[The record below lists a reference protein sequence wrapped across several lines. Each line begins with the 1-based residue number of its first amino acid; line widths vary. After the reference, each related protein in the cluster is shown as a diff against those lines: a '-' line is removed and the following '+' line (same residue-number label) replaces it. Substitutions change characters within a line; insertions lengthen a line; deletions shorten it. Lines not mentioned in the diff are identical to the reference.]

1 MDVSYDQLYHRDIIE
16 IVSESLEDFPLSRK
30 KDEDEMENV
39 NFTETNV
46 RYKLI
51 IDNSEDDSV
60 VRHLLTCGVLDKTR
74 TQMVA
79 CSDFA
84 EESGMHV
91 SYCS

>member
-1 MDVSYDQLYHRDIIE
+1 MDVSYDQLYHRNIIE
-16 IVSESLEDFPLSRK
+16 IMSESFIDVPSNEPKGNDAD
-30 KDEDEMENV
+30 KDYVNYTEN
-39 NFTETNV
+39 NV

-60 VRHLLTCGVLDKTR
+60 VRHLLTCGVLDQRR

-79 CSDFA
+79 CSDFP

-91 SYCS
+91 S